1 MAVLRK
7 HTQTVEALLEAG
19 FPVGKESARG
29 WLALDIAVEAEDR
42 PMVKVSVSVVL
53 RECISPLSCLLMG
66 RQSSSLQGRCEEHNG
81 SIVFKHPW
89 PSATIKLPAAG
100 GST

>member
-19 FPVGKESARG
+19 FPVGEESARG

-42 PMVKVSVSVVL
+42 PMVKASVPVVP
-53 RECISPLSCLLMG
+53 RECISPSSCLV
-66 RQSSSLQGRCEEHNG
+66 RQFSSLQGCQCREGDNS
-81 SIVFKHPW
+81 SIVPKRPL
-89 PSATIKLPAAG
+89 PSANIKLSAAR
-100 GST
+100 GSM